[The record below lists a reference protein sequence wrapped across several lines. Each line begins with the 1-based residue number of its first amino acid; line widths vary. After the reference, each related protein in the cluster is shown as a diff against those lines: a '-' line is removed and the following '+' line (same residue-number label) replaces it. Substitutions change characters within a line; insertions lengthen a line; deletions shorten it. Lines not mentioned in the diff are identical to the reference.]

1 MSNLFGLLGG
11 MSIWALAAAAA
22 LRQHP
27 LYLPVPVPRGT
38 SKAHARRVVGTEL
51 DSGTSVAPSRYGA
64 VTPFVEI
71 TFAVGLLIG
80 FVLGYGARAFISYRR
95 RQAARRRRAL

>member
-27 LYLPVPVPRGT
+27 LYLPVLQYLEELQRLT
-38 SKAHARRVVGTEL
+38 RVG
-51 DSGTSVAPSRYGA
+51 
-64 VTPFVEI
+64 
-71 TFAVGLLIG
+71 
-80 FVLGYGARAFISYRR
+80 
-95 RQAARRRRAL
+95 